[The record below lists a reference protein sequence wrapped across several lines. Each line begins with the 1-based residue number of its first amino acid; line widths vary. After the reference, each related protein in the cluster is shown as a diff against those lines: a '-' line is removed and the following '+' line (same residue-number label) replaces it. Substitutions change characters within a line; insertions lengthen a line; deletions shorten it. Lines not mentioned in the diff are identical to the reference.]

1 MPKIHRLEAL
11 DENDL
16 LVGVVTIP
24 RRYSQVPGN
33 TITWACGV
41 PDCAAMGDSQSNA
54 ANAVAALEEHLT
66 LTHDS

>member
-1 MPKIHRLEAL
+1 MPQIHHLEAF

-24 RRYSQVPGN
+24 RRDPQVPGN

-41 PDCAAMGDSQSNA
+41 PDCAAMGDRQSNA
-54 ANAVAALEEHLT
+54 SNAVAALDDHLA

>member
-1 MPKIHRLEAL
+1 MPKIHRLEAF

-24 RRYSQVPGN
+24 RRDPQVPGN

-41 PDCAAMGDSQSNA
+41 PDCAAMGDRQSNA
-54 ANAVAALEEHLT
+54 ANAVATLEDHLA

>member
-1 MPKIHRLEAL
+1 MPKILRLEAF

-24 RRYSQVPGN
+24 RQDLQVPGN

-41 PDCAAMGDSQSNA
+41 PDCAAMGDRQSNA
-54 ANAVAALEEHLT
+54 ATAVAALEDHVA